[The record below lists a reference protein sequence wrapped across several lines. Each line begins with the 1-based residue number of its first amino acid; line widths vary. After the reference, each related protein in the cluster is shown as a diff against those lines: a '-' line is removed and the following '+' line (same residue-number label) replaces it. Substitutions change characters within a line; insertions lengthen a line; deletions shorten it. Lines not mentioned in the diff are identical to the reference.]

1 MSHPLNILLS
11 NSTDIFAGAE
21 DYVLILA
28 RRLCMRGNRV
38 WVSALPG
45 HLLLDKCAEA
55 GIPTLPVDYRG
66 MSRVFTVAAELRR
79 HLRQLSIDV
88 IHSNANYDRTC
99 AAFAAALT
107 RTRHV
112 AGVHSTHSIQHNVTH
127 WWRNRWGTDHFITDA
142 EAGRDVL
149 IHQDGITP
157 ERITTVPIGIEN
169 ETAEA
174 NAHARAAIRREWNV
188 RDSTT
193 VVGNVARLV
202 PFKGHAVLLESV
214 ARVVQESPDVL
225 FPIVGDGELSGTL
238 RARAH
243 ELRIEHAV
251 RFLGFRDH
259 LHRLY
264 PGFDIY
270 CHSSLELAA
279 EMFPIAILRALGTGL
294 PVVCTRAGG
303 IAAMVRD
310 GKSGFLVPPD
320 NPAALADALLRV
332 IRDAPLRTRMGQESL
347 ALFRESYHAPVMAE
361 RVEHVYRRI
370 SSRGHSVP

>member
-1 MSHPLNILLS
+1 M
-11 NSTDIFAGAE
+11 
-21 DYVLILA
+21 
-28 RRLCMRGNRV
+28 
-38 WVSALPG
+38 
-45 HLLLDKCAEA
+45 
-55 GIPTLPVDYRG
+55 
-66 MSRVFTVAAELRR
+66 
-79 HLRQLSIDV
+79 
-88 IHSNANYDRTC
+88 
-99 AAFAAALT
+99 
-107 RTRHV
+107 
-112 AGVHSTHSIQHNVTH
+112 
-127 WWRNRWGTDHFITDA
+127 
-142 EAGRDVL
+142 
-149 IHQDGITP
+149 
-157 ERITTVPIGIEN
+157 
-169 ETAEA
+169 
-174 NAHARAAIRREWNV
+174 
-188 RDSTT
+188 RDSTV

-202 PFKGHAVLLESV
+202 PFKGHAVLLESI
-214 ARVVQESPDVL
+214 ARVLREAPDVL
-225 FPIVGDGELSGTL
+225 FPIIGDGELSETL
-238 RARAH
+238 HARART
-243 ELRIEHAV
+243 LRIEHAV